1 MNIEAVKAIFKQ
13 ISKNN
18 DGLDRL
24 LLITDDGFP
33 LVSTLDSG
41 DQEGRTT
48 AVGAILCDSSE
59 RGIRELA
66 LGQMEAVINVGSDGY
81 FILSRI
87 CEGAILMAVAPH
99 EVSLGLVL
107 YRIRKAKPE
116 ILKAFEAS

>member
-1 MNIEAVKAIFKQ
+1 MDIEAVKKVFKQ
-13 ISKNN
+13 ICKNV

-24 LLITDDGFP
+24 LLINDDGFP

-48 AVGAILCDSSE
+48 AMGAILCDSSE

-66 LGQMEAVINVGSDGY
+66 LGQMEAIINVGTDG
-81 FILSRI
+81 FFVLSRI

-107 YRIRKAKPE
+107 YKIRKTRPE
-116 ILKAFEAS
+116 IFRAFEAS